1 MTRAIGL
8 LASGLIVLLLFSAC
22 GGAIKGGAK
31 VAKIGADE
39 ALGLV
44 DDAGRAAD
52 NGAGAVDDAG
62 RAADNGA
69 GAVDDVAA
77 AGDAGVRYASEAAG
91 AALSARPIALLIAD
105 GYVLRQIDEVRKPNQ
120 FASRAKAAI
129 SALVDVTDA
138 VPAVRGRVA
147 VKSGPNSSAFAV
159 ELTSGERLWIFQAR
173 TRDSYSRVVQRI
185 DEQIGGEARRYACP
199 DDRLIAVVTS
209 VQSRS
214 QDADAAE
221 LVRDQLE
228 EQVTAC

>member
-1 MTRAIGL
+1 MTRAIRL

-31 VAKIGADE
+31 VAKLGADE
-39 ALGLV
+39 ALGV
-44 DDAGRAAD
+44 
-52 NGAGAVDDAG
+52 VDDAG

-77 AGDAGVRYASEAAG
+77 AGDAGVRDASEVAG

-105 GYVLRQIDEVRKPNQ
+105 GYVLRRIDEVRKPNQ
-120 FASRAKAAI
+120 FASRSEAAI
-129 SALVDVTDA
+129 SALVHVTDA

-173 TRDSYSRVVQRI
+173 TRESYSRVIQRI
-185 DEQIGGEARRYACP
+185 DEEMGGEARSYVCP
-199 DDRLIAVVTS
+199 EDRLIAVVTS
-209 VQSRS
+209 VHSRS